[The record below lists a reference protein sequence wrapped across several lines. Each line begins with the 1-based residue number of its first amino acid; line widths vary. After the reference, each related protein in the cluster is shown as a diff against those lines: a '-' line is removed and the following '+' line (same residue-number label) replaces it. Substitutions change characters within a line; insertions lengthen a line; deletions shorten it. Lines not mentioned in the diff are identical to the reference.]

1 MPKDAWIKT
10 WNLTNIVIEKE
21 KKREKLILESKQ

>member
-21 KKREKLILESKQ
+21 KRGEINSGK